1 MKHSY
6 VPRILTYQKNESSFF
21 VTSSKVTHK
30 IYPTLLGEGLL
41 DDFST
46 HLGDDFLNRAKVL
59 ARTLA
64 SEVVNIENLRHL
76 TPSIVNALVD
86 GGFYKMLLPQSL
98 GGAELSV
105 FSFMNVIE
113 EIAQEDASTA
123 WCLAQCATCAM
134 SAAYLERD
142 TAMEIFGPA
151 DSIIAWGPFAPAEAN
166 IVSGGYRVSGS
177 WNFASGGR
185 QAKWLGGQCNILDT
199 NGDIVR
205 LSNGAPVVRMM
216 LFHRDEV
223 VMSDTWKVMGLKGT
237 GSDTYSVKNL
247 FVPDRFSVARDD
259 PSERRETG
267 TLYRFSTSNVYSFAF
282 AAVALG
288 ISRRMLDD
296 VIKLATTKKPGGT
309 KSALRDNNVVQSNIG
324 RSEACW
330 RAARKYLYSTAKE
343 LWEQSSHGQPL
354 SIDQKIELR
363 LSSAWAIH
371 QASSV
376 ADVVYHMAG
385 STAVFENNSF
395 ERRFRDIH
403 TVTQQIQG
411 RQSHYENVGQ
421 VLLGLEP
428 DAVMFTT

>member
-166 IVSGGYRVSGS
+166 IVSGGYV
-177 WNFASGGR
+177 
-185 QAKWLGGQCNILDT
+185 
-199 NGDIVR
+199 
-205 LSNGAPVVRMM
+205 
-216 LFHRDEV
+216 
-223 VMSDTWKVMGLKGT
+223 
-237 GSDTYSVKNL
+237 TY
-247 FVPDRFSVARDD
+247 
-259 PSERRETG
+259 
-267 TLYRFSTSNVYSFAF
+267 
-282 AAVALG
+282 
-288 ISRRMLDD
+288 
-296 VIKLATTKKPGGT
+296 
-309 KSALRDNNVVQSNIG
+309 
-324 RSEACW
+324 
-330 RAARKYLYSTAKE
+330 
-343 LWEQSSHGQPL
+343 
-354 SIDQKIELR
+354 
-363 LSSAWAIH
+363 
-371 QASSV
+371 
-376 ADVVYHMAG
+376 
-385 STAVFENNSF
+385 
-395 ERRFRDIH
+395 
-403 TVTQQIQG
+403 
-411 RQSHYENVGQ
+411 
-421 VLLGLEP
+421 
-428 DAVMFTT
+428 